1 MKKTLLFACMLL
13 VMASCKKDEETNKP
27 QTNAPVT
34 ENRMSETESKVVS
47 FLDMIKKHENG
58 EKSNETMS
66 YDDAVVLWEN
76 TLNYCHSFTSL
87 PKSDIQFDTI

>member
-1 MKKTLLFACMLL
+1 MKKLLVLACVLL
-13 VMASCKKDEETNKP
+13 VMVSCKKDEETNLP
-27 QTNAPVT
+27 QTKAPVT

-66 YDDAVVLWEN
+66 YDDAVILWEN

-87 PKSDIQFDTI
+87 PKSDIQLVC